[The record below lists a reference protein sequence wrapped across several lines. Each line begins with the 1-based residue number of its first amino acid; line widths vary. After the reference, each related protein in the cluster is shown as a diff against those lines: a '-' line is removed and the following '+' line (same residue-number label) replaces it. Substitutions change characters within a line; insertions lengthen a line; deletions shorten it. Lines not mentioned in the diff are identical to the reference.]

1 MSIPAINSGG
11 PSISGGSLGAK
22 VDSQIKTLEQK
33 LSQLSKEKE
42 KAQKAHDTEK
52 VRESEQKI

>member
-1 MSIPAINSGG
+1 MFMSIPAINSGG

-42 KAQKAHDTEK
+42 KAH
-52 VRESEQKI
+52 R